1 MRGDVGQTGLSLQ
14 ATILIGWS
22 RVLTGTFRDPVV
34 GRDVLIGMVG
44 GALTVCLWWL
54 VYAEGAWLG
63 LQVASWLRP
72 ALESFREPRHFAGLI
87 IFLHTGNLG
96 NALAALFV
104 LAALDRFFRA
114 RWLAVVA
121 WSGILMVLSW
131 PPLVWGSDWRIALQ
145 ADIAQT
151 IIAAT
156 LLCRCGPIALAAML
170 FTRDVLT
177 RLPAALEMSAW
188 YSDRAL
194 ISLAIVLAIG
204 VYATHIA
211 VGFTSR
217 RPDVAW
223 R

>member
-131 PPLVWGSDWRIALQ
+131 PPLVWARTGELLFKRISHRPSSLPHSCVG
-145 ADIAQT
+145 
-151 IIAAT
+151 AAR
-156 LLCRCGPIALAAML
+156 LLWPPCC
-170 FTRDVLT
+170 
-177 RLPAALEMSAW
+177 
-188 YSDRAL
+188 
-194 ISLAIVLAIG
+194 
-204 VYATHIA
+204 
-211 VGFTSR
+211 SR
-217 RPDVAW
+217 ETC
-223 R
+223 